1 MNDSTPARGWW
12 PRLLPGSQR
21 KPIDALADHLD
32 LTRGDA
38 SAKQSAF
45 WSMLLISAVI
55 AGAGVLADSTATVIG
70 AMIIAPLSTPIM
82 GMALGIVTGDRRLL
96 LRSAGF
102 VALGFA
108 AVVAVGVLASLAIPG
123 NANLLANAQVSGRT
137 SPRLADLA
145 AAVATG
151 LAGAVGLSRRDVS
164 DVLPGVAIAISLVP
178 PLAVAGVCAGQ
189 GEFALGAGALVL
201 FASNVVSLV
210 LAGTMVFAG
219 YGYAREA
226 RGTARGTVRGPRAGY
241 AAITLLLVV
250 LIVPLGAN
258 TAANLQVDR
267 WTQRITT
274 IAGRWIAAVPGAEV
288 VTVTVASRT
297 AVIDVLTPQ
306 PLPSVGDLLTALHGQ
321 VPAGVRIVVE
331 AVHGQRLDAGTVP

>member
-1 MNDSTPARGWW
+1 MNDGMQARGWW
-12 PRLLPGSQR
+12 PGLLPRSQR

-32 LTRGDA
+32 LTRGDS

-82 GMALGIVTGDRRLL
+82 GMALGIVTGERRLL

-102 VALGFA
+102 VTLGFA
-108 AVVAVGVLASLAIPG
+108 AVVAVGVLASLAVPG
-123 NANLLANAQVSGRT
+123 SANLLANTQVSGRT
-137 SPRLADLA
+137 SPRLADLV

-151 LAGAVGLSRRDVS
+151 FAGAVGLSRRDVS

-189 GEFALGAGALVL
+189 GEFALAAGALVL

-210 LAGTMVFAG
+210 LAGTMVFAA
-219 YGYAREA
+219 YGYARET
-226 RGTARGTVRGPRAGY
+226 RGVTRGPRAGY
-241 AAITLLLVV
+241 ATIMVLLVI

-274 IAGRWIAAVPGAEV
+274 AAGRWIAGVPGAEV
-288 VTVTVASRT
+288 VNVTVASRT
-297 AVIDVLTPQ
+297 AVIDVLAPQ
-306 PLPSVGDLLTALHGQ
+306 PLPPVGDLLTALHGQ
-321 VPAGVRIVVE
+321 VPAGVRVVVE
-331 AVHGQRLDAGTVP
+331 AVRGQRLDAGTVP